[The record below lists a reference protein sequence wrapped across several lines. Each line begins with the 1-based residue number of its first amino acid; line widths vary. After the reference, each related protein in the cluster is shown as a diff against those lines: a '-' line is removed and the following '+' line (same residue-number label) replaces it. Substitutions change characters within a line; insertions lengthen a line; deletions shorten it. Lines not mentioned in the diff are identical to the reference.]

1 MHLTGNADTVY
12 KQKVMNIMTDQKKQ
26 KAIHYYEQ
34 AELPFGQV
42 NDNLEFY
49 LVEQGKEVEDLK
61 KFFK

>member
-26 KAIHYYEQ
+26 KAIYHYEQ
-34 AELPFGQV
+34 AELPFGKV
-42 NDNLEFY
+42 NDNMEFY
-49 LVEQGKEVEDLK
+49 LVEQGREEEDLK